1 MPDHKRKVGADS
13 GRLADGQSQWLH
25 DVAAAAYLSSGI
37 LYSIIAERRKLSR

>member
-1 MPDHKRKVGADS
+1 MPDRKRKVGADS

-25 DVAAAAYLSSGI
+25 GVAAAAYLSSGV